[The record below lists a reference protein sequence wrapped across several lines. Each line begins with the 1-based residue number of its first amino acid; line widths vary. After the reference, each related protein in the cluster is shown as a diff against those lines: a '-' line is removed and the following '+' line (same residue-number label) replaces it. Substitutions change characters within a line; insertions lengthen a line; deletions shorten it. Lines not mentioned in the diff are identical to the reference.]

1 MKCFKIYVL
10 SGPYV
15 FDAIESLSFISLVCD
30 CYHGH
35 TRKLSLAK
43 SSLNLIN

>member
-1 MKCFKIYVL
+1 MKYFKIDVL

-15 FDAIESLSFISLVCD
+15 FDAIESLSFIPLVCD

-35 TRKLSLAK
+35 TRKLLLTK
-43 SSLNLIN
+43 SSLNLIQ